1 MIIECVNCNKKFRVN
16 SDQIPADGRT
26 IQCGSCNHVWFFE
39 KKNQPNIVPT
49 HKKEIENEIY
59 NEKESQNNSEN
70 NTNNQKINK
79 LKENLINKSNDN
91 EKALIKY
98 HKKSHFRLSK
108 LLSYI
113 LVLILSF
120 IGLIIVLDTFINP
133 LSIYFPN
140 LEMLLFNLF
149 EVLKDIF
156 LFIKDLK

>member
-1 MIIECVNCNKKFRVN
+1 MIIECVNCNKKFKVN

-26 IQCGSCNHVWFFE
+26 IQCGSCNHVWFFD

-49 HKKEIENEIY
+49 YKKEIENEIFDK
-59 NEKESQNNSEN
+59 KESQNYNEN
-70 NTNNQKINK
+70 ITNNQKIDK
-79 LKENLINKSNDN
+79 LKENLINKSNDK
-91 EKALIKY
+91 EKASIKY
-98 HKKSHFRLSK
+98 HEKSHLRPSK
-108 LLSYI
+108 LFSYI

-133 LSIYFPN
+133 LNIYFPN

-149 EVLKDIF
+149 ETLKDIF